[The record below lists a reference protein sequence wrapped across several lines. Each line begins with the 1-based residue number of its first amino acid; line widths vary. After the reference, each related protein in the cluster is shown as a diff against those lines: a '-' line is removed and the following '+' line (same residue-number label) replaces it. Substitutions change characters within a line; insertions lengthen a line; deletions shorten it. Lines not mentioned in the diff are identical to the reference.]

1 MTIFKVSDGTNFIY
15 DRTDTYTNELKGVS
29 EYWKHLDGSRN
40 MGVPGGYM
48 SVRGYS
54 SLKKAKEDN
63 GSRPDKLV
71 VFMLSNPITVLQL
84 SKGTDDNDN
93 D

>member
-1 MTIFKVSDGTNFIY
+1 
-15 DRTDTYTNELKGVS
+15 
-29 EYWKHLDGSRN
+29 
-40 MGVPGGYM
+40 M